1 MCNNNI
7 ETLVFRN
14 QASVATVVT
23 NGQKT
28 AVYGPKG
35 RKFFPTLL
43 QAIAFTEAH
52 GYHIETEEG
61 WD

>member
-14 QASVATVVT
+14 QADVATVVT
-23 NGQKT
+23 DGNKT

-43 QAIAFTEAH
+43 QAITFTESH
-52 GYHIETEEG
+52 GYHIEPEEG
-61 WD
+61 WS